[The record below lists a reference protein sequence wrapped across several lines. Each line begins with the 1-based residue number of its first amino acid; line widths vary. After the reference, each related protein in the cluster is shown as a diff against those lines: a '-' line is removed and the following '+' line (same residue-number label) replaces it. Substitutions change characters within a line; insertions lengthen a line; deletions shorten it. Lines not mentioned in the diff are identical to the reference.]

1 MRKVTPLSLD
11 DFETQPFRISGTAQL
26 DADPLAVF
34 AELGDMSLWF
44 PLMRRSVWK
53 TGATSGVGA
62 EREVDV
68 MTFGR
73 FRERMLA
80 WDAGERP
87 RVTDRPDPTA
97 ESGRVAFTMT
107 GTTSPLMNRMAEDWR
122 VSREDIYTRLDW
134 IVVGTPTLL
143 GRAATPALR
152 GILRLIF
159 MRACGNLQKRAGT
172 FKRERAK
179 EVS

>member
-1 MRKVTPLSLD
+1 MRSMTPIALD
-11 DFETQPFRISGTAQL
+11 EYDEQPFRFTATAKL
-26 DADPLAVF
+26 DADPIAVF

-62 EREVDV
+62 EREVV
-68 MTFGR
+68 VRTFGT

-80 WDAGERP
+80 WDAG
-87 RVTDRPDPTA
+87 
-97 ESGRVAFTMT
+97 SRVAFTMT
-107 GTTSPLMNRMAEDWR
+107 GTTSPLVERMAEDWR
-122 VSREDIYTRLDW
+122 VSRDDIYTRLDW
-134 IVVGTPTLL
+134 IVVAKPTLL
-143 GRAATPALR
+143 GRAATPALKAV
-152 GILRLIF
+152 LRMIF
-159 MRACGNLQKRAGT
+159 VRACGNLQKRAGT